1 MLKLGI
7 FMMPIHPANKNL
19 VDCLEE
25 DRNLVIK
32 ADKLNYSEAWMGEHY
47 SSSGEP
53 VPSPFIFNASLI
65 SETKQ
70 IKFGT
75 GVISLPQQHP
85 AIVAG
90 HAALFDNLSKGR
102 FLFGVGA
109 GGLVSD
115 WELFDNLDGKTR
127 ALTMLD
133 SIDAILSIWN
143 SNEALNY
150 KSDFINFK
158 VENNYIPELGI
169 GTFIKPFQKP
179 HPPIAVSLKNANS
192 MTAKFA
198 GKKGWIPISGNFV
211 PAEDIATHWPTYLE
225 GARESGKK
233 GDYDSWRVGRSVLI
247 TETSQQANDIL
258 NDPEGIFTDY
268 FLYLN
273 TVGKLASGISKNEI
287 NIEEEKQASIL
298 KARDLIIIGTEKEV
312 LDKLI
317 NFIDIVGPFGTLLLT
332 GHDHYGWKELWSNT
346 LVQMSENIR
355 PKLDNYIKNLETLP
369 AAE

>member
-1 MLKLGI
+1 
-7 FMMPIHPANKNL
+7 MMPIHPANKNL

-127 ALTMLD
+127 ALKMLD

-143 SNEALNY
+143 SNEAVNY
-150 KSDFINFK
+150 KIDFINFK
-158 VENNYIPELGI
+158 VENNYIPEL
-169 GTFIKPFQKP
+169 
-179 HPPIAVSLKNANS
+179 
-192 MTAKFA
+192 
-198 GKKGWIPISGNFV
+198 
-211 PAEDIATHWPTYLE
+211 
-225 GARESGKK
+225 
-233 GDYDSWRVGRSVLI
+233 
-247 TETSQQANDIL
+247 
-258 NDPEGIFTDY
+258 
-268 FLYLN
+268 
-273 TVGKLASGISKNEI
+273 
-287 NIEEEKQASIL
+287 
-298 KARDLIIIGTEKEV
+298 
-312 LDKLI
+312 
-317 NFIDIVGPFGTLLLT
+317 
-332 GHDHYGWKELWSNT
+332 
-346 LVQMSENIR
+346 
-355 PKLDNYIKNLETLP
+355 
-369 AAE
+369 

>member
-19 VDCLEE
+19 VECLEE
-25 DRNLVIK
+25 DRNLIIK
-32 ADKLNYSEAWMGEHY
+32 ADKLDYSEAWMGEHY

-53 VPSPFIFNASLI
+53 VPSPLIFNASLI
-65 SETKQ
+65 AETNK

-102 FLFGVGA
+102 FLFGIGA

-115 WELFDNLDGKTR
+115 WELFDNLDGKKR
-127 ALTMLD
+127 ALKMID
-133 SIDAILSIWN
+133 SIEAILSIWS
-143 SNEALNY
+143 SNEPLNY
-150 KSDFINFK
+150 ESENINFK
-158 VENNYIPELGI
+158 VENSYIPELGI
-169 GTFIKPFQKP
+169 GTFIKPYQKP

-211 PAEDIATHWPTYLE
+211 PAKDISTHWPTYLE
-225 GARESGKK
+225 GAKETGNNCN
-233 GDYDSWRVGRSVLI
+233 YDLWRVGRSVLI
-247 TETSQQANDIL
+247 TESSEQASDII
-258 NDPEGIFTDY
+258 NDPNGIFTDY

-273 TVGKLASGISKNEI
+273 TVGKLASGVSKNKI
-287 NIEEEKQASIL
+287 NFEEEKILSIQ
-298 KARDLIIIGTEKEV
+298 KAKDLIIIGTEKDV

-332 GHDHYGWKELWSNT
+332 GHDNYGWKKLWSDT
-346 LVQMSENIR
+346 LMKMSSNMR
-355 PKLDNYIKNLETLP
+355 PKLDNYIRSLKALK

>member
-1 MLKLGI
+1 MIELFTLGPATEKTICLTSDSANSTDIKLSKS
-7 FMMPIHPANKNL
+7 FRL
-19 VDCLEE
+19 
-25 DRNLVIK
+25 
-32 ADKLNYSEAWMGEHY
+32 
-47 SSSGEP
+47 SSSAL
-53 VPSPFIFNASLI
+53 F

-169 GTFIKPFQKP
+169 GTFIKPFEKP

-233 GDYDSWRVGRSVLI
+233 SDYDSWRVGRSVLI
-247 TETSQQANDIL
+247 TETSQQANEIL
-258 NDPEGIFTDY
+258 TPSSLCCSRPCED
-268 FLYLN
+268 
-273 TVGKLASGISKNEI
+273 ASK
-287 NIEEEKQASIL
+287 AS
-298 KARDLIIIGTEKEV
+298 RSTPDCLI
-312 LDKLI
+312 
-317 NFIDIVGPFGTLLLT
+317 
-332 GHDHYGWKELWSNT
+332 
-346 LVQMSENIR
+346 
-355 PKLDNYIKNLETLP
+355 
-369 AAE
+369 

>member
-1 MLKLGI
+1 M
-7 FMMPIHPANKNL
+7 
-19 VDCLEE
+19 
-25 DRNLVIK
+25 
-32 ADKLNYSEAWMGEHY
+32 
-47 SSSGEP
+47 
-53 VPSPFIFNASLI
+53 
-65 SETKQ
+65 
-70 IKFGT
+70 
-75 GVISLPQQHP
+75 
-85 AIVAG
+85 
-90 HAALFDNLSKGR
+90 
-102 FLFGVGA
+102 FGVGA

-198 GKKGWIPISGNFV
+198 GKKGGFLF
-211 PAEDIATHWPTYLE
+211 LE
-225 GARESGKK
+225 ILFLLKILQLTGQHILKALEKVEK

-247 TETSQQANDIL
+247 TETSQQANEIL

-298 KARDLIIIGTEKEV
+298 KAKDLIIIGTEKEV

-346 LVQMSENIR
+346 LCKCLKILGLN
-355 PKLDNYIKNLETLP
+355 
-369 AAE
+369 